1 MDPCIKSEL
10 ERVASLLS
18 ELGHTVEEATPKAV
32 TSGKYWN
39 HFQTIIYF
47 FTYMQI
53 DFWVRILGNKP
64 SLETLEP
71 VTLQIYEAGSG
82 ISAKQHAEAWA
93 YFNHVGRRFGS
104 FFQDY
109 DFLLTPTVNQMT
121 PHIGSELALSSKL
134 NLESWCDSMRRYV
147 PQSPIANLIGIP
159 AISVPVASGPA
170 GLPLGMQFFGAMG
183 TESKLLDIA
192 HQLEVATPWRDR
204 RPAVFAV

>member
-1 MDPCIKSEL
+1 
-10 ERVASLLS
+10 
-18 ELGHTVEEATPKAV
+18 
-32 TSGKYWN
+32 
-39 HFQTIIYF
+39 
-47 FTYMQI
+47 
-53 DFWVRILGNKP
+53 
-64 SLETLEP
+64 
-71 VTLQIYEAGSG
+71 
-82 ISAKQHAEAWA
+82 
-93 YFNHVGRRFGS
+93 
-104 FFQDY
+104 
-109 DFLLTPTVNQMT
+109 MT